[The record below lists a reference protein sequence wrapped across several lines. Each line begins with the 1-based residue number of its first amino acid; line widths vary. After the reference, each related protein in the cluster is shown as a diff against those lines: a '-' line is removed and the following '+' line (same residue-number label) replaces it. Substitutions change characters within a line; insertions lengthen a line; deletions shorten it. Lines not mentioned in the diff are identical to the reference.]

1 MSSAA
6 ASANVAVIGAGIS
19 GAVCASLLAAR
30 GVAVTLFDSGRG
42 AGGRMAQRR
51 ELMEDGT
58 ELRFDHG
65 APYFTV
71 SNDEVARVMS
81 GWEARGIV
89 AEWMAMFACFDR
101 ATGKFKDFEK
111 EGTTKKYVGVPGMNS
126 ICKSLCLQ
134 DGVVAKFGVTVGK
147 MDWLQDRSSWSLASL
162 DGKDLGYFDYVV
174 ATDKNIASP
183 RFSGLTGRPPPL
195 DLSSFPQLSTMVQ
208 DIPVRPCF
216 ALMLAFSEP
225 LATVPV
231 HGFSFNNSD
240 SLSWAFCD
248 SSKPGRAC
256 VPSNSQY
263 WVLHST
269 AEYASNVINNIGPRK
284 PSADALAKVAEELF
298 KEFQATG
305 LDIPQPIF
313 MKAHRWGSAF
323 PAIAIGGDDK
333 CIWYKSMKLAV
344 CGDFCASPSV
354 EGAVLSAVRGVSKI
368 LGCLNCPSGL

>member
-6 ASANVAVIGAGIS
+6 AAANVAVIGGGIS
-19 GAVCASLLAAR
+19 GSVCASLLAAR

-51 ELMEDGT
+51 EVMEDGS

-71 SNDEVARVMS
+71 TNGEVARVVG

-89 AEWMAMFACFDR
+89 AEWKASFACFDL
-101 ATGKFKDFEK
+101 ATGKFTDFEK
-111 EGTTKKYVGVPGMNS
+111 EGTAKKYVGVPAMNS
-126 ICKSLCLQ
+126 ICKSLCLE

-183 RFSGLTGRPPPL
+183 AFSGLTGRPPPL
-195 DLSSFPQLSTMVQ
+195 DLSSFPRLPTALQ

-216 ALMLAFSEP
+216 ALMVAFSEP

-231 HGFSFNNSD
+231 HGFSFNNSN
-240 SLSWAFCD
+240 SLSWAFCN

-256 VPSNSQY
+256 VPPNRQS

-269 AEYASNVINNIGPRK
+269 TEYASKVINNIGPRK
-284 PSADALAKVAEELF
+284 PSAEALAKVAEELF
-298 KEFQATG
+298 REFQATG
-305 LDIPQPIF
+305 LSIPRPIF
-313 MKAHRWGSAF
+313 MKAHRWGAAF
-323 PAIAIGGDDK
+323 PAIAISGDDK
-333 CIWYKSMKLAV
+333 CVWDKSTNLAI
-344 CGDFCASPSV
+344 CGDFCTSPSV
-354 EGAVLSAVRGVSKI
+354 EGAVLSATRGVSEI
-368 LGCLNCPSGL
+368 LECLRCPSSI